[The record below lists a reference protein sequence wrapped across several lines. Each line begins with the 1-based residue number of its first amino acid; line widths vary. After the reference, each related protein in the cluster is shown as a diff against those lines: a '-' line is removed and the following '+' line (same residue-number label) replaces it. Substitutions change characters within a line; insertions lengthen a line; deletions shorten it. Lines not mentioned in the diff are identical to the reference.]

1 MLKKTTLYIIMLVA
15 GICLL
20 ASGIFFQ
27 ELVQKSVQ
35 GVLLGL
41 GAGLIGMNLANLYAI
56 HIDKKNPHLA
66 KRKEIEVKD
75 ERNTIIRNQAKAK
88 AADITQWFVIGIAF
102 ITVLLNTPL
111 WLTLVVVIVFLLYYI
126 LGICYTSKYQKEM

>member
-1 MLKKTTLYIIMLVA
+1 MLKKTSIYIIMLVV

-41 GAGLIGMNLANLYAI
+41 GAGLIGMNIANLYAK
-56 HIDKKNPHLA
+56 HIDKKNPQMA
-66 KRKEIEVKD
+66 KRKEIEIKD

-102 ITVLLNTPL
+102 ITVLLNAPL
-111 WLTLVVVIVFLLYYI
+111 WLTLVIVMVFLLYYI
-126 LGICYTSKYQKEM
+126 LGIYYTSKYQKEM